1 MLNELDTEISNAE
14 ITAAIKQLKNGKS
27 PGPDK
32 YLNNYFIHGK
42 DVLLPY
48 LLVLFNTVLQTG
60 HFLESWSEGYIIPLH
75 KKGSI
80 HCPEKYRGITLLS
93 VLCKLFTRVLNN
105 GLGSWAQNYNVYIE
119 AQAGFRSG
127 MSTVD
132 FMEL

>member
-1 MLNELDTEISNAE
+1 MKFVRNEFQTMLNELDTEISNAE
-14 ITAAIKQLKNGKS
+14 ITTAIKQLKNGKS

-60 HFLESWSEGYIIPLH
+60 HFPESWSEGYIIPLH

-93 VLCKLFTRVLNN
+93 VL
-105 GLGSWAQNYNVYIE
+105 GLIIHAC
-119 AQAGFRSG
+119 FK
-127 MSTVD
+127 
-132 FMEL
+132 